1 MIPLRDNIPARTI
14 PFVNYALIAACVAAF
29 LLQLSVAAGGG
40 SLAEQLGMIPK
51 RVFDPSAPIRMLGP
65 RGYWVQAPPAL
76 VPDWLTLLTCT
87 FLHGGWLHILGNM
100 WFLWIFGDN
109 VEDRMGHLGYLIFY
123 LAAGVAASL
132 THLFTNAE
140 SPVPTV
146 GASGAI
152 AGVMGA
158 YMLLYPHAKVLTLIP
173 LFIIIEILVLPAPLF
188 LGIWFLLQ
196 FFQGVASIGDVQV
209 GGVAW
214 WAHIGGFALG
224 FLVAGILAVTRKL
237 KPPVQTIRPN
247 TDRITHYTIRPRR
260 RGRY

>member
-1 MIPLRDNIPARTI
+1 MIPLRDNIPARTT
-14 PFVNYALIAACVAAF
+14 PYVNYAMIGLCGVVF
-29 LLQLSVAAGGG
+29 FFQLSAAATGT

-51 RVFDPSAPIRMLGP
+51 RVFHPHAEILIPIGG
-65 RGYWVQAPPAL
+65 GYGRPVEPAL
-76 VPDWLTLLTCT
+76 VNDWLTLLTCT
-87 FLHGGWLHILGNM
+87 FLHGGWLHFLGNM
-100 WFLWIFGDN
+100 LFLWIFGDN
-109 VEDRMGHLGYLIFY
+109 VEDRMGHLGYLVFY
-123 LAAGVAASL
+123 LAAGVAASASHLL
-132 THLFTNAE
+132 TAAD

-196 FFQGVASIGDVQV
+196 FFQGVASIGGVQV

-214 WAHIGGFALG
+214 WAHIGGFAVG
-224 FLVAGILAVTRKL
+224 FAVAAILRVAHWL
-237 KPPVQTIRPN
+237 KPPVKTLRPN
-247 TDRITHYTIRPRR
+247 TDRITHYTIKRRPRR
-260 RGRY
+260 F